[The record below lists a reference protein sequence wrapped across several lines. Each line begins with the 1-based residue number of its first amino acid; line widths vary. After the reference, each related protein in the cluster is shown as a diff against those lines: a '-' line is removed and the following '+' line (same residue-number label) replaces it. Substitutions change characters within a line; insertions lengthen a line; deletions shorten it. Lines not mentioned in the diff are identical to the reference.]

1 MKLQNW
7 WPKVC
12 KLSLQVASVPEKEEG
27 RAATVASQLEGLGK
41 QQAREFDFHPSYN
54 SRGKRPRTHREV

>member
-1 MKLQNW
+1 M
-7 WPKVC
+7 C

>member
-1 MKLQNW
+1 M
-7 WPKVC
+7 C

-54 SRGKRPRTHREV
+54 SEPKDHVHTGKCDVKGSS